1 MIAYDLISDGKAVD
15 LKIFVNAPYDRYVN
29 PGTRFWNASGL
40 DVSIGSGGVDV
51 RTESLVALIAGGVAF
66 DTPPFAARAEPAA
79 ASTAFTLYRD
89 RPTALKHP
97 EAIAT
102 RYVLYFHESLRGL
115 SVGAPV
121 TLLGLP
127 AGEVIDVG
135 LDFDPKTFDVRGRV
149 EIVSYPERL
158 IAEMHGA
165 TQATERETF
174 TRSGQQRHTFLRNI
188 IEQRG
193 LRAQLRSGS
202 LITGQLYV
210 AFDYFPNTPKVKV
223 DWSRD
228 VAVLP
233 VVPSTITDIEAKL
246 TGIVAKLDKL
256 PYEAIGA
263 DLTKMLAGVSVTLQ
277 DASNAVNRIDT
288 HVTPELKTTLQAASL
303 ALGTVDGMLKNEV
316 NTTLEELRRALAT
329 ADGVLKSTDAAL
341 LGKDAPG
348 QLELRDALQEVTRA
362 ARSLRGLTDFLER
375 HPESLIWGKNG
386 VKQ

>member
-1 MIAYDLISDGKAVD
+1 M
-15 LKIFVNAPYDRYVN
+15 
-29 PGTRFWNASGL
+29 
-40 DVSIGSGGVDV
+40 
-51 RTESLVALIAGGVAF
+51 
-66 DTPPFAARAEPAA
+66 
-79 ASTAFTLYRD
+79 
-89 RPTALKHP
+89 
-97 EAIAT
+97 
-102 RYVLYFHESLRGL
+102 
-115 SVGAPV
+115 
-121 TLLGLP
+121 
-127 AGEVIDVG
+127 
-135 LDFDPKTFDVRGRV
+135 
-149 EIVSYPERL
+149 
-158 IAEMHGA
+158 
-165 TQATERETF
+165 
-174 TRSGQQRHTFLRNI
+174 
-188 IEQRG
+188 
-193 LRAQLRSGS
+193 RAQLRSGS
-202 LITGQLYV
+202 LITGQLYI
-210 AFDYFPNTPKVKV
+210 AFDYFPNTPKVTV

-233 VVPSTITDIEAKL
+233 VAPSTITDIESKL

-263 DLTKMLAGVSVTLQ
+263 DLTKMLAGVSMTLQ

-362 ARSLRGLTDFLER
+362 ARSVRGLTDFLER